1 MDERLEKAF
10 QTANYMASLS
20 GQRRAALEEFNQNI
34 VYYHQGSTFTVSRD
48 LLVFIKM
55 VIDLEQSEI
64 TVLDDNQVP
73 CRIQDV
79 KKFFDNILNLY
90 ISSTNAYLAK
100 YSEIKSK
107 RKIEALVDL

>member
-34 VYYHQGSTFTVSRD
+34 VFYHQGSTFSVTRE
-48 LLVFIKM
+48 LLTFVKM
-55 VIDLEQSEI
+55 LIDVGQTESV
-64 TVLDDNQVP
+64 VLDDNQVP
-73 CRIQDV
+73 CKIQDL
-79 KKFFDNILNLY
+79 KKFFESLLDIY
-90 ISSTNAYLAK
+90 VSATNAYSVK
-100 YSEIKSK
+100 YNEIKSK

>member
-34 VYYHQGSTFTVSRD
+34 VFYHQGSSFSVTRE
-48 LLVFIKM
+48 LIVFVHTLIELGKTES
-55 VIDLEQSEI
+55 II
-64 TVLDDNQVP
+64 LDDNQVP
-73 CRIQDV
+73 SKIQDL
-79 KKFFDNILNLY
+79 KKFLDSILDVY
-90 ISSTNAYLAK
+90 VSATNTYSVK
-100 YSEIKSK
+100 YNEIKSK